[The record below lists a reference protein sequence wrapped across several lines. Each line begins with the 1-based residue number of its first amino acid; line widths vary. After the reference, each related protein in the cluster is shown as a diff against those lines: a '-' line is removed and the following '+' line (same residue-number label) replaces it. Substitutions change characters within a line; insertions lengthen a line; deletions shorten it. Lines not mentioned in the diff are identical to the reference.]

1 MRALAVAGFVAALA
15 SLAACQSTPSGPSAG
30 GQGKSAALRNMEQV
44 AIAAHRCWFAAN
56 DPAFRAY
63 SFANELMYEVLKSL
77 HADLR
82 LLKDGQREI
91 KQELIS
97 IRGQLIAMNQD
108 IHNIYGILGRHDERL
123 DRIEKRLELHEFAEP
138 HTPYRSE

>member
-15 SLAACQSTPSGPSAG
+15 SLAACQSTPSGPAAG

-63 SFANELMYEVLKSL
+63 SFANELNSFSG
-77 HADLR
+77 R
-82 LLKDGQREI
+82 PRFLLVPKGNFGGRPLLVVQAEGASGRVTAFGPLMDGPQGGR
-91 KQELIS
+91 IS
-97 IRGQLIAMNQD
+97 GD
-108 IHNIYGILGRHDERL
+108 INRWAAGSS
-123 DRIEKRLELHEFAEP
+123 AC
-138 HTPYRSE
+138 SSAA

>member
-63 SFANELMYEVLKSL
+63 SFANELNSFSG
-77 HADLR
+77 R
-82 LLKDGQREI
+82 PRFLLVPKGNYGGRPLLVVQAEGAAGRVTAFGPLMDGPEGGR
-91 KQELIS
+91 IS
-97 IRGQLIAMNQD
+97 GDINRWARGSSACSS
-108 IHNIYGILGRHDERL
+108 
-123 DRIEKRLELHEFAEP
+123 AA
-138 HTPYRSE
+138 